1 MQLSLDRW
9 FDAASIARGMVYARE
24 GRVVGL
30 SDAGPKGYLTA
41 KVSGSHGEVYEVQI
55 SLGFDGTLRLKR
67 LEGRCS
73 CPVGSFCKHMV
84 AVLVVF
90 QMRFAMTEAPLPLA
104 MDEKPAAP
112 VRSLPWAIQQWL
124 EAVTQAVQPVE
135 TAPDY
140 PPTVRDRL
148 VYILG
153 LSGDKVSVTVMKA
166 GVLADGRASERASRY
181 DVKRL
186 KNNDNRPQFV
196 LHKDLEILRDLEAA
210 GLAPNGSGS
219 YDHPYRPRFLPD
231 GPPDLLPLLRAIAAT
246 GRGRWEERD
255 GPFLHEEPP
264 RAAEFQWQGQEGGTQ
279 ELRLLESESSKPLIG
294 LPAMSPIWLDPAS
307 GAFGVLQTTL
317 EPAQLQVLLRAP
329 KIPAEIAA
337 EVSARLMGLQTR
349 MIPAPKAIGV
359 EMRQGRDPVP
369 ILRLFGMRGHRQ
381 IGEAWRR
388 EKKSVVQPALRLRFD
403 YEGQIAKA
411 GSEQALRFK
420 DSETIVTLHR
430 DAAAETAARLALHG
444 YGALL
449 AEALEHHSFGKQ
461 VAAGDRVFV
470 EDEWDGER
478 LAFSTSLTPAL
489 QFLGQRVPQLREAGW
504 RIEIEATWPYPLTD
518 APVQVQARIGSGG
531 AGGLFDFGLSLQAGD
546 QEADLAPLVA
556 EILAALPPDLSDD
569 DIAAP
574 GFEALVAA
582 TPCYLPLPDGRHAQ
596 VDLRQ
601 MTDLLRVLLRSLG
614 LMTRIHPGEAG
625 QVSDLAEALAGCG
638 IPFDGGAELLDL
650 GRRLNA
656 LKSPDAIPLPSAV
669 NAVLRPYQSLG
680 YGWLAALSDT
690 GFGGLL
696 ADDMG
701 LGKTLQTL
709 ALLAKCHLQD
719 MASRPSLLI
728 VPTSLARAWARQ
740 AAQFVPDLK
749 VLVLQGQSRKALFDQ
764 ISAAHL
770 VISTYPLLHRDHDTL
785 LTRDWELAILDEAQA
800 VKNPGSTAAKRVRDI
815 RARMR
820 LALTGTPME
829 NTLTDLWALFDW
841 LVPGLLGDRKS
852 FRTQVL
858 LPIEKEGDTQAQAR
872 LNRRIQPFILRR
884 TKDQVALDL
893 PEKTEITELVPLGA
907 KQQALYETVRMAMDA
922 RVREAIAARGLQ
934 GSQITILDALLKMR
948 QACCDPLL
956 LKDGVRLEESA
967 KRDRLMEMLEAL
979 VQEGR
984 KVLVFSQFVQMLC
997 LIETDI
1003 ASRGWSYEWLTGD
1016 TQDRDGAVTRF
1027 QAGSAQIFLI
1037 SLKAGGV
1044 GLTLTEADTVIL
1056 YDPWWNPAVERQAM
1070 DRAHRIGQTKAVF
1083 VYRLVAEGTVEEAI
1097 LTLQARKQ
1105 ALADALF
1112 DGGLANPIG
1121 LDMDIIGELFR
1132 PLAKGG

>member
-1 MQLSLDRW
+1 MKLSLDRW

-24 GRVVGL
+24 RRVVGL
-30 SDAGPKGYLTA
+30 SHAVSEGHLTA
-41 KVSGSHGEVYEVQI
+41 QVSGSHREVYEVQI
-55 SLGFDGTLRLKR
+55 SLGFDGNLRLKR
-67 LEGRCS
+67 LKGTCS

-90 QMRFAMTEAPLPLA
+90 QIRFAMTDAPLPVA
-104 MDEKPAAP
+104 TEEKPAAP
-112 VRSLPWAIQQWL
+112 IRALPWVVQQWL
-124 EAVTQAVQPVE
+124 EALTQAVRPAE
-135 TAPDY
+135 AAPDY

-153 LSGDKVSVTVMKA
+153 LDGDQVTVTVMKA
-166 GVLADGRASERASRY
+166 GVLADGRPSERASRY
-181 DVKRL
+181 DVRRL
-186 KNNDNRPQFV
+186 KNNENRPQFV
-196 LHKDLEILRDLEAA
+196 LRKDLEILRDLEAA

-219 YDHPYRPRFLPD
+219 YDDAWRPRFLPD
-231 GPPDLLPLLRAIAAT
+231 GPSDLLRILRAIAAT

-255 GPFLHEEPP
+255 GPFLHEEAS
-264 RAAEFQWQGQEGGTQ
+264 RAAEFHWQGQEGGTQ
-279 ELRLLESESSKPLIG
+279 ELRLLESETSKPLIA
-294 LPAMSPIWLDPAS
+294 LPAASPIWLDPAS
-307 GAFGVLQTTL
+307 GAFGVMETAL
-317 EPAQLQVLLRAP
+317 EPAQLLVLLRAP

-337 EVSARLMGLQTR
+337 EVSARLMGLQGP
-349 MIPAPKAIGV
+349 MIPAPKSIGV

-369 ILRLFGMRGHRQ
+369 VLQLFGMRGHRQ

-388 EKKSVVQPALRLRFD
+388 EKKAVVQPALRLQFD
-403 YEGQIAKA
+403 YDGQIAKA

-420 DSETIVTLHR
+420 EGDTIVTLHR
-430 DAAAETAARLALHG
+430 DAVAEAATHLALQG
-444 YGALL
+444 CGAMLVQL
-449 AEALEHHSFGKQ
+449 LEHHSFGKQ
-461 VAAGDRVFV
+461 ATAGDRVFV

-478 LAFSTSLTPAL
+478 LVFSTALTPAL
-489 QFLGQRVPQLREAGW
+489 QFIGQRVPRLREAGW
-504 RIEIEATWPYPLTD
+504 RIEVDATWPLKLID

-531 AGGLFDFGLSLQAGD
+531 AGGLFDFGLSLRAGD
-546 QEADLAPLVA
+546 EEADLAPLVA

-574 GFEALVAA
+574 EFEGLVAQ
-582 TPCYLPLPDGRHAQ
+582 TPCYLPLRDGRHVQ

-614 LMTRIHPGEAG
+614 LLTKIHPGEAG

-638 IPFDGGAELLDL
+638 IPFEGGAELLDL

-656 LKSPDAIPLPSAV
+656 LKSPDAIPLPPTV
-669 NAVLRPYQSLG
+669 NAVLRPYQSTG
-680 YGWLAALSDT
+680 YGWLSALSDT

-701 LGKTLQTL
+701 LGKTLQAL

-719 MASRPSLLI
+719 GAPRPSLLI

-740 AAQFVPDLK
+740 AEQFVPDLK
-749 VLVLQGQSRKALFDQ
+749 VVVLQGQSRKSLFDR
-764 ISAAHL
+764 IDAAHL
-770 VISTYPLLHRDHDTL
+770 VISTYPLLHRDHDIL

-800 VKNPGSTAAKRVRDI
+800 VKNPASTAAKRIRDI

-852 FRTQVL
+852 FRAQVL

-893 PEKTEITELVPLGA
+893 PAKTEITELIPLGA
-907 KQQALYETVRMAMDA
+907 KQRALYETVRMAMDA

-967 KRDRLMEMLEAL
+967 KRARLMDMLESL

-984 KVLVFSQFVQMLC
+984 KVLVFSQFVQMLR
-997 LIETDI
+997 LIETDVT
-1003 ASRGWSYEWLTGD
+1003 SRGWSYEWLTGD
-1016 TQDRDGAVTRF
+1016 TVERDGAVTRF

-1097 LTLQARKQ
+1097 ITLQARKQ
-1105 ALADALF
+1105 ALSDALF
-1112 DGGLANPIG
+1112 DGGSADPIG

-1132 PLAKGG
+1132 PLARGG